1 MNLHVRAIGLITA
14 LAVGMALTTLLAPEA
29 AAEKNTKPPKD
40 TGERCSL
47 PGTAVPP
54 SGPNGEIPSDDVEFY
69 PPGDSEFAINAQGDM
84 RLLQCQKDGTWKDIT
99 RVQVTGAGTTVPGRV
114 PVHTL
119 EAAP

>member
-1 MNLHVRAIGLITA
+1 MKLHVRTEGLATA

-29 AAEKNTKPPKD
+29 AAESNKPKD
-40 TGERCSL
+40 NGVRCSL

-54 SGPNGEIPSDDVEFY
+54 SGEGQQQEHDYEFY
-69 PPGDSEFAINAQGDM
+69 IPGDSEFAINAQGDM

-99 RVQVTGAGTTVPGRV
+99 RVQATGAGPGIQGKCQG
-114 PVHTL
+114 HTI